1 MVEPNSNETSAMST
15 LFLIGIVAVVLGA
28 VALVADG
35 ALDFIPDTDWFSLT
49 GIAAGVA
56 MFGFTGGILESIGIP
71 LPIALVVG
79 GVAGLAVLVGV
90 TYLLFKLRHVGA
102 GGIDS
107 SINSLVGSTATVITP
122 IPVEGIGE
130 VDVRF
135 GGERQRFNAV
145 SDDEIPATAQVS
157 IVGIVS
163 PTCLRVVHLR

>member
-1 MVEPNSNETSAMST
+1 MST
-15 LFLIGIVAVVLGA
+15 LFLIGIVAVVVGA

-56 MFGFTGGILESIGIP
+56 MFGFTAGILEGIGLP

-79 GVAGLAVLVGV
+79 GAAGLGVLVGV
-90 TYLLFKLRHVGA
+90 TWLIFRLRNVSS
-102 GGIDS
+102 GGVDS
-107 SINSLVGSTATVITP
+107 SINSLVGSTATVLTP
-122 IPVEGIGE
+122 IPADGIGE

-135 GGERQRFNAV
+135 GGERHRFNAV

-163 PTCLRVVHLR
+163 PTCVRVVHLR